1 MKNFEDLKIIEN
13 KKYSPKEA
21 LAYFVVS
28 AKNVMNKNLESYMT
42 SLKEELLKNSNNKQI
57 LENLKLE
64 SLEKVI
70 NYWSLSVKE
79 VLSYG
84 YIVFSNLLFENK
96 ELTERKIADMF
107 IYVMR
112 IYSPSNV
119 IERWNIENNAWIGGI
134 SDDRKNIKR

>member
-28 AKNVMNKNLESYMT
+28 ARNVMNKNLENHIT
-42 SLKEELLKNSNNKQI
+42 SLKEELLKNTNNKQI
-57 LENLKLE
+57 LENLNSD
-64 SLEKVI
+64 SLERII
-70 NYWSLSVKE
+70 NYWSLSVSE
-79 VLSYG
+79 VLAYG
-84 YIVFSNLLFENK
+84 YIVFNNLLFEDK
-96 ELTERKIADMF
+96 ELTEKGIADMF

-119 IERWNIENNAWIGGI
+119 MERWNME
-134 SDDRKNIKR
+134 KN

>member
-119 IERWNIENNAWIGGI
+119 IERWNIENNA
-134 SDDRKNIKR
+134 

>member
-1 MKNFEDLKIIEN
+1 MKNIEDSKIIEN

-28 AKNVMNKNLESYMT
+28 AKNVMNKNLESHIT
-42 SLKEELLKNSNNKQI
+42 SLKEELLKNTNNKQI
-57 LENLKLE
+57 LENLKSE
-64 SLEKVI
+64 SLEKII

-84 YIVFSNLLFENK
+84 YIVFNNLLFEDK
-96 ELTERKIADMF
+96 ELTEREIADMF

-112 IYSPSNV
+112 IYSPRNAEEFARNKIETSNM
-119 IERWNIENNAWIGGI
+119 AGGEYE
-134 SDDRKNIKR
+134 